1 MISVI
6 IPSYN
11 SENTIQKCLDSL
23 KSQSYQSNYEIILV
37 DSSTDKTP
45 QIVSDN
51 YPDIKL
57 IHLDKKTDPG
67 TARNIGIREARGDIL
82 AFIDSDCFP
91 SRDWLERIA
100 AAHQLAYRVIGGVVK
115 NGNADHDSIALAGYM
130 AEFREFLPGRLKREV
145 AHVPTCNISYKK
157 QVFLDHGLFQGE
169 YYPQED
175 MVYNCR
181 LAEKGEK
188 ILLDPTIEVSHIHR
202 SSLREFLTHQR
213 KIGIV
218 TPTVLINTRSPGFFI
233 AKYPIP
239 WTLLIPF
246 LPVVKFLR
254 TIIVFLLCRPKV
266 IIRRPIA
273 ILAFGIGL
281 IWWTIGFTQGVCAGR
296 ISKCYSGYLCL

>member
-23 KSQSYQSNYEIILV
+23 KNQSYQGSCEIILV
-37 DSSTDKTP
+37 DSSIDKTS
-45 QIVSDN
+45 QIVSNN
-51 YPDIKL
+51 YPDINL

-67 TARNIGIREARGDIL
+67 TARNIGIREAKGDIL

-100 AAHQLAYRVIGGVVK
+100 TAHQSVYRIVGGVVK
-115 NGNADHDSIALAGYM
+115 NGNADHDNIALAGYM
-130 AEFREFLPGRLKREV
+130 AEFREFLPGQLKREV

-157 QVFLDHGLFQGE
+157 QVFLDHGFFQGE

-218 TPTVLINTRSPGFFI
+218 TPIVLINAHLPGSFI
-233 AKYPIP
+233 ARYPIP
-239 WTLLIPF
+239 WALLIPF
-246 LPVVKFLR
+246 LPVIKFFK
-254 TIIVFLLCRPKV
+254 TIVVFLLCQPKV
-266 IIRRPIA
+266 IVRRPMA

-281 IWWTIGFTQGVCAGR
+281 IWWTIGFTQGVYDSR
-296 ISKCYSGYLCL
+296 ISK